1 MKEKFPNKQNLSEFV
16 INRFALE
23 YQREPSGWN
32 ERIDS
37 NPNPEEKIRTSK
49 GNYTGIYKG

>member
-49 GNYTGIYKG
+49 GNYTGICKG